1 MTIRYDIYGRG
12 QYKEERDE
20 VLIASTF
27 SSGICYMVIQTLKE
41 HYTHIRIEQHK
52 QKGKVQS

>member
-20 VLIASTF
+20 VLIASAY
-27 SSGICYMVIQTLKE
+27 SIGIMNILVMQLQE
-41 HYTHIRIEQHK
+41 HYSHIRTEQHK